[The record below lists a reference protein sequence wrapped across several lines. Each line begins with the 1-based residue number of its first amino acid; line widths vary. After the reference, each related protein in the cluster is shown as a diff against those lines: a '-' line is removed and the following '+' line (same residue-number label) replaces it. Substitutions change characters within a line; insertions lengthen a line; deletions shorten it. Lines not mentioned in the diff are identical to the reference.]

1 MDVTSIIDPLN
12 DAQRQAVTAP
22 SQAMLVLAGAGS
34 GKTRVL
40 VHRIAWQIQVLGV
53 SAHSILA
60 VTFTN
65 KAAKEMRGRV
75 EDLLKMS
82 AQSMWIGTFHGI
94 AHRLLRRHAKQA
106 KLPETFQV
114 MDSADQLRL
123 IKRLLATLNLDADK
137 WPPRQA
143 QWYINA
149 QKDEGIR
156 ARHMI
161 ETGDLYQRQ
170 MLIIYKAY
178 EELCDRSGLV
188 DFAELLLRAHEL
200 LRDNPD
206 VLDFYQQRFKQ
217 VHVDEFQD
225 TNTIQYAWL
234 RLLTDGRDNIFVVG
248 DDDQSIY
255 GWRGAKIENIYSFQK
270 HYPNHQVIKLEQN
283 YRSTGNILKAANKV
297 ISVNDGRMGKELWTD
312 AGDGDLISL
321 YAAFNEQ
328 DEAHF
333 VVERIRAWVN
343 EGGLRKDV
351 AILYRSNAQSRQ
363 FEERLMTTGTP
374 YRVYGGLR
382 FFERAEIKNA
392 LAYLRLMSNRDDDA
406 SFERV
411 INTPT
416 RGIGAKT
423 IDDIRAIARDQSL
436 SLWAAAI
443 KLINQRTLSARATN
457 ALIGFL
463 ELIKQF
469 AGQAE
474 DLELFEKVKLVVEKS
489 GLIELYQKDKADKGE
504 EKVEN
509 LEELV
514 NAARLFD
521 ASTIGDIAMDGV
533 YAAGQPGAD
542 AALEDEES
550 LGELDMFL
558 AHATLESGELQG
570 DDFDDC
576 VQLMTLHSAKGL
588 EFKLVFLV
596 GMEEGLFPSQ
606 QSVDDVGRLEE
617 ERRLCYVGITRAMQQ
632 LYLTY
637 AESRRLYGRETY
649 PRPSRFLREIPPEH
663 LQEVRMRATVTRPV
677 TSVKPK
683 AQSLQTEG
691 KYKLGQR
698 VSHAK
703 FGEGVVLQMEGDG
716 AQERVQINFKQ
727 VGLKWLLLAYAQL
740 DVL

>member
-1 MDVTSIIDPLN
+1 MDITSIIDPLN

-65 KAAKEMRGRV
+65 KAAKEMRSRI
-75 EDLLKMS
+75 EDLLKLS
-82 AQSMWIGTFHGI
+82 AQSMWIGTFHGV

-114 MDSADQLRL
+114 MDSGDQLRI
-123 IKRLLATLNLDADK
+123 IKRLLAALNLDADK
-137 WPPRQA
+137 WPPRQV
-143 QWYINA
+143 QWHINA

-156 ARHMI
+156 ARHTM
-161 ETGDLYQRQ
+161 ESADPYQQQ
-170 MLIIYKAY
+170 MLNIYKAY

-200 LRDNPD
+200 LRDNQD
-206 VLDFYQQRFKQ
+206 VLEHYQQRFSQ

-234 RLLTDGRDNIFVVG
+234 RLLTEGRDNIFVVG

-255 GWRGAKIENIYSFQK
+255 GWRGAKIENIYSFQQ

-283 YRSTGNILKAANKV
+283 YRSTGHILKAANKV
-297 ISVNDGRMGKELWTD
+297 ISLNNSRMGKELWTE
-312 AGDGDLISL
+312 AGDGELISL
-321 YAAFNEQ
+321 YSAFNEQ

-333 VVERIRAWVN
+333 VVERIRAWVKQ
-343 EGGLRKDV
+343 GGLRKDV

-363 FEERLMTTGTP
+363 FEERLMTTSTP

-382 FFERAEIKNA
+382 FFERVEIKNA
-392 LAYLRLMSNRDDDA
+392 LAYLRLMSNRNDDA

-423 IDDIRAIARDQSL
+423 VDDIRSIARDQNL
-436 SLWAAAI
+436 SLWASAI
-443 KLINQRTLSARATN
+443 VLINQRTLSARATN

-463 ELIKQF
+463 ELIKLF
-469 AGQAE
+469 AVQAE
-474 DLELFEKVKLVVEKS
+474 ALELFEKVKLVVEKS
-489 GLIELYQKDKADKGE
+489 GLIQLYQKDKVDKGE

-514 NAARLFD
+514 NAARLFN
-521 ASTIGDIAMDGV
+521 ASTIGDSV
-533 YAAGQPGAD
+533 FTLNGAD
-542 AALEDEES
+542 NEGLNVAEGSDLE
-550 LGELDMFL
+550 LFL

-588 EFKLVFLV
+588 EFKQVFLV

-606 QSVDDVGRLEE
+606 QSVDDIGRLEE

-632 LYLTY
+632 LYLSY
-637 AESRRLYGRETY
+637 AESRRLYGRETN
-649 PRPSRFLREIPPEH
+649 PRPSRFLREIPAEH
-663 LQEVRMRATVTRPV
+663 LQNVRVKATVSRPV
-677 TSVKPK
+677 TMIKAK
-683 AQSLQTEG
+683 AQSLQIAG

-698 VSHAK
+698 VSHQK
-703 FGEGVVLQMEGDG
+703 FGEGVVLQMEGEG
-716 AQERVQINFKQ
+716 AQERVQIKFKQ
-727 VGLKWLLLAYAQL
+727 AGAKWLMLAYAQL
-740 DVL
+740 EVL

>member
-22 SQAMLVLAGAGS
+22 AQAMLVLAGAGS

-65 KAAKEMRGRV
+65 KAAKEMRGRI
-75 EDLLKMS
+75 EDLLNMS

-94 AHRLLRRHAKQA
+94 AHRLLRRHAAQA

-114 MDSADQLRL
+114 MDSGDQLRL

-137 WPPRQA
+137 WPPRQV
-143 QWYINA
+143 QWHINA

-156 ARHMI
+156 ARHTM
-161 ETGDLYQRQ
+161 DSSDPYQRQ

-200 LRDNPD
+200 LRDND
-206 VLDFYQQRFKQ
+206 EVLAFYQQRFRQ

-234 RLLTDGRDNIFVVG
+234 RLLTEGRDNIFVVG

-283 YRSTGNILKAANKV
+283 YRSTGHILKAANKV
-297 ISVNDGRMGKELWTD
+297 ISINDGRMGKELWTE
-312 AGDGDLISL
+312 AGDGELISL
-321 YAAFNEQ
+321 YSAFNEQ

-333 VVERIRAWVN
+333 VIERIRVWVN
-343 EGGLRKDV
+343 DGGLRRDV

-382 FFERAEIKNA
+382 FFERMEIKNA
-392 LAYLRLMSNRDDDA
+392 LAYLRLMSNRNDDA

-423 IDDIRAIARDQSL
+423 IDDIRSIARDQSL
-436 SLWAAAI
+436 SLWASAI
-443 KLINQRTLSARATN
+443 VLINQRTLSARATT
-457 ALIGFL
+457 ALIVFL
-463 ELIKQF
+463 DLIKNF
-469 AGQAE
+469 AAQAE
-474 DLELFEKVKLVVEKS
+474 DMELYEKVKLVVEKS
-489 GLIELYQKDKADKGE
+489 GLIELYQKDKVDKGE
-504 EKVEN
+504 EKIEN

-514 NAARLFD
+514 NAAKLFD
-521 ASTIGDIAMDGV
+521 AGTIGE
-533 YAAGQPGAD
+533 Q
-542 AALEDEES
+542 EDEES

-588 EFKLVFLV
+588 EFKQVFLV

-632 LYLTY
+632 LYLSY
-637 AESRRLYGRETY
+637 AESRRLYGRETN
-649 PRPSRFLREIPPEH
+649 PRPSRFLREIPAEH
-663 LQEVRMRATVTRPV
+663 LQEIRMRATVTRPV
-677 TSVKPK
+677 SPVKPK
-683 AQSLQTEG
+683 EQALQTAG
-691 KYKLGQR
+691 KYKLGQS
-698 VSHAK
+698 VSHVK
-703 FGEGVVLQMEGDG
+703 FGEGVVLQMEGGG

-727 VGLKWLLLAYAQL
+727 VGVKWLMLAYAQL
-740 DVL
+740 AVLS

>member
-65 KAAKEMRGRV
+65 KAAKEMRGRI
-75 EDLLKMS
+75 EDLLNMS
-82 AQSMWIGTFHGI
+82 AQSMWIGTFHGV

-114 MDSADQLRL
+114 MDSGDQLRL

-137 WPPRQA
+137 WPPRQV

-156 ARHMI
+156 ARHMM
-161 ETGDLYQRQ
+161 ETGDPYQRQ

-178 EELCDRSGLV
+178 EALCDRSGLV

-206 VLDFYQQRFKQ
+206 VLDFYQQRFRQ

-234 RLLTDGRDNIFVVG
+234 RLLTEGKDNIFVVG

-382 FFERAEIKNA
+382 FFERVEIKNA

-423 IDDIRAIARDQSL
+423 IDDIRNIARDQSL

-443 KLINQRTLSARATN
+443 VLINQRTLSARATN

-463 ELIKQF
+463 ELIKRF
-469 AGQAE
+469 DGQAE
-474 DLELFEKVKLVVEKS
+474 GLELFEKVKLVVEKS

-521 ASTIGDIAMDGV
+521 ASTIGD
-533 YAAGQPGAD
+533 
-542 AALEDEES
+542 LEDQEN

-588 EFKLVFLV
+588 EFKQVFLV

-617 ERRLCYVGITRAMQQ
+617 ERRLCYVGITRAMKQ

-649 PRPSRFLREIPPEH
+649 PRPSRFLREIPAEH
-663 LQEVRMRATVTRPV
+663 IQEVRMRATVTRPV

-727 VGLKWLLLAYAQL
+727 VGLKWLILAYAQL

>member
-1 MDVTSIIDPLN
+1 MDVTSIIDSLN

-40 VHRIAWQIQVLGV
+40 VHRIAWQIQVEGL
-53 SAHSILA
+53 SPHSILA

-65 KAAKEMRGRV
+65 KAAKEMRGRI
-75 EDLLKMS
+75 ENLLKMP
-82 AQSMWIGTFHGI
+82 AHTLWIGTFHGI

-114 MDSADQLRL
+114 MDSGDQLRV
-123 IKRLLATLNLDADK
+123 IKRLLSTLNFDDK
-137 WPPRQA
+137 QWPPKEM

-156 ARHMI
+156 ARHCV
-161 ETGDLYQRQ
+161 ETGDVYERQR
-170 MLIIYKAY
+170 LRVYRAY

-200 LRDNPD
+200 LRDNAD
-206 VLDFYQQRFKQ
+206 VLAFYQQRFKQ

-234 RLLTDGRDNIFVVG
+234 RLLTDGKDNLFVVG

-283 YRSTGNILKAANKV
+283 YRSTGTILKAANK
-297 ISVNDGRMGKELWTD
+297 IIANNAGRMGKELWTD

-328 DEAHF
+328 DEAYF
-333 VVERIRAWVN
+333 VVERIKAWVN
-343 EGGLRKDV
+343 EGGLRSDA

-363 FEERLMTTGTP
+363 FEEKLMATGTP

-382 FFERAEIKNA
+382 FFDRAEIKNA
-392 LAYLRLMSNRDDDA
+392 LAYLRLMANRDDDA

-416 RGIGAKT
+416 RGIGAKAL
-423 IDDIRAIARDQSL
+423 DDIRSIARDQDL
-436 SLWAAAI
+436 SLWASTI
-443 KLINQRTLSARATN
+443 VLINQRTMTARATN

-463 ELIKQF
+463 ELIKHLTKE
-469 AGQAE
+469 AE
-474 DLELFEKVKLVVEKS
+474 ELTLDEKVKLVVEKS
-489 GLIELYQKDKADKGE
+489 GLMALYQKEKMEKGE

-521 ASTIGDIAMDGV
+521 FDKDN
-533 YAAGQPGAD
+533 
-542 AALEDEES
+542 EDN

-558 AHATLESGELQG
+558 AHAALESGDSQADE
-570 DDFDDC
+570 FEDC
-576 VQLMTLHSAKGL
+576 VQLMTLHTAKGL

-596 GMEEGLFPSQ
+596 GLEEGLFPSQ
-606 QSVDDVGRLEE
+606 QSVDDAGRLEE
-617 ERRLCYVGITRAMQQ
+617 ERRLCYVGMTRAMQQ

-649 PRPSRFLREIPPEH
+649 PRPSRFLREIPAEF
-663 LQEVRMRATVTRPV
+663 LQEVRMRATISRPMTAV
-677 TSVKPK
+677 QAKP
-683 AQSLQTEG
+683 AMLQTQG
-691 KYKLGQR
+691 RYKPGQR

-703 FGEGVVLQMEGDG
+703 FGEGVILQIEGDG
-716 AQERVQINFKQ
+716 AQERVQINFKP
-727 VGLKWLLLAYAQL
+727 VGVKWLMLAYAQL
-740 DVL
+740 EVL

>member
-65 KAAKEMRGRV
+65 KAAKEMRGRI
-75 EDLLKMS
+75 EDLLNMS
-82 AQSMWIGTFHGI
+82 AQSMWIGTFHGV

-114 MDSADQLRL
+114 MDSGDQLRV

-137 WPPRQA
+137 WPPRQV

-156 ARHMI
+156 ARHMM
-161 ETGDLYQRQ
+161 ETHDLYQRQ
-170 MLIIYKAY
+170 MLTLYKAY

-206 VLDFYQQRFKQ
+206 VLDFYQQRFRQ

-234 RLLTDGRDNIFVVG
+234 RLLTEGKDNIFVVG

-343 EGGLRKDV
+343 EGGMRNDV

-382 FFERAEIKNA
+382 FFERMEIKNA
-392 LAYLRLMSNRDDDA
+392 LAYLRLMSNRNDDA

-423 IDDIRAIARDQSL
+423 IDDIRTIARDQNL

-443 KLINQRTLSARATN
+443 MLINQRSLSARATN

-469 AGQAE
+469 DGQAE
-474 DLELFEKVKLVVEKS
+474 GLELYEKVKLVVEKS

-521 ASTIGDIAMDGV
+521 ASTIGDM
-533 YAAGQPGAD
+533 
-542 AALEDEES
+542 EDEES

-588 EFKLVFLV
+588 EFKQVFLV

-617 ERRLCYVGITRAMQQ
+617 ERRLCYVGITRAMQR

-637 AESRRLYGRETY
+637 AESRRLYGRESY
-649 PRPSRFLREIPPEH
+649 PRPSRFLREIPAEH
-663 LQEVRMRATVTRPV
+663 IQEVRMRATVTRPV

-683 AQSLQTEG
+683 AQSLQIEG

-703 FGEGVVLQMEGDG
+703 FGEGVVLQMEGEG

-727 VGLKWLLLAYAQL
+727 VGLKWLILAYAQL

>member
-1 MDVTSIIDPLN
+1 MDVTSIINPLN
-12 DAQRQAVTAP
+12 NAQRQAVTAP

-40 VHRIAWQIQVLGV
+40 VHRIAWQIQVEEIP
-53 SAHSILA
+53 AHSILA

-65 KAAKEMRGRV
+65 KAAKEMRNRI
-75 EDLLKMS
+75 ETLLKMPT
-82 AQSMWIGTFHGI
+82 QNLWIGTFHGI
-94 AHRLLRRHAKQA
+94 AHRLLRRHPQQA
-106 KLPETFQV
+106 KLPDTFQV
-114 MDSADQLRL
+114 MDSGDQLRV
-123 IKRLLATLNLDADK
+123 IKRLINTLNLDDTK
-137 WPPRQA
+137 WPPRES

-161 ETGDLYQRQ
+161 ETADLYQRQ
-170 MLIIYKAY
+170 MLKIYKAY

-200 LRDNPD
+200 LRDNQD
-206 VLDFYQQRFKQ
+206 ILDFYQQRFKQ

-234 RLLTDGRDNIFVVG
+234 RLLTDGKDNLFVVG

-283 YRSTGNILKAANKV
+283 YRSTGTILKAANT
-297 ISVNDGRMGKELWTD
+297 IIANNAGRMGKELWTD
-312 AGDGDLISL
+312 TGDGDPCSL

-328 DEAHF
+328 DEAYF
-333 VVERIRAWVN
+333 VVERIRAWIS
-343 EGGLRKDV
+343 EGGARSDA

-363 FEERLMTTGTP
+363 FEEKLMAAAIS

-382 FFERAEIKNA
+382 FFDRAEIKNA
-392 LAYLRLMSNRDDDA
+392 LAYLRLIANRNDDA
-406 SFERV
+406 SFERI

-416 RGIGAKT
+416 RGIGTKT
-423 IDDIRAIARDQSL
+423 IDDIRYLARDQSL

-443 KLINQRTLSARATN
+443 VLINQRTMSQRATN
-457 ALIGFL
+457 ALINFL
-463 ELIKQF
+463 ELIK
-469 AGQAE
+469 ALTKE
-474 DLELFEKVKLVVEKS
+474 TSDLELYEKVKFVVEKS
-489 GLIELYQKDKADKGE
+489 GLIELYQKEKMDKGD

-521 ASTIGDIAMDGV
+521 FDR
-533 YAAGQPGAD
+533 
-542 AALEDEES
+542 ENEEGMS
-550 LGELDMFL
+550 ELDMFL
-558 AHATLESGELQG
+558 THAALESGDNQG

-576 VQLMTLHSAKGL
+576 VQLMTIHSAKGL
-588 EFKLVFLV
+588 EFKIVFLV
-596 GMEEGLFPSQ
+596 GMEENLFPSQ

-617 ERRLCYVGITRAMQQ
+617 ERRLCYVGMTRAMQH

-637 AESRRLYGRETY
+637 AESRRLYGRESY
-649 PRPSRFLREIPPEH
+649 PRPSRFLREIPPE
-663 LQEVRMRATVTRPV
+663 LIQEVRIRATINHPITPLNP
-677 TSVKPK
+677 TKK
-683 AQSLQTEG
+683 GSLETTG
-691 KYKLGQR
+691 TYKLGQR

-703 FGEGVVLQMEGDG
+703 FGEGIVLQIEGIG
-716 AQERVQINFKQ
+716 AQERVQINFKA
-727 VGLKWLLLAYAQL
+727 VGVKWLMLAYANLETLQS
-740 DVL
+740 

>member
-1 MDVTSIIDPLN
+1 MDITKIINPLN
-12 DAQRQAVTAP
+12 DSQRLAVSAP

-40 VHRIAWQIQVLGV
+40 VHRIAWQIQVEGL
-53 SAHSILA
+53 SPHSILA

-65 KAAKEMRGRV
+65 KAAKEMRGRI
-75 EDLLKMS
+75 EALLNMP
-82 AQSMWIGTFHGI
+82 AHTMWIGTFHGL

-106 KLPETFQV
+106 KLPDTFQV
-114 MDSADQLRL
+114 MDSADQLRV
-123 IKRLLATLNLDADK
+123 IKRLLNTLNLDEAK
-137 WPPRQA
+137 WPPKQV
-143 QWYINA
+143 QWAINA

-156 ARHMI
+156 ARHMAD
-161 ETGDLYQRQ
+161 TGDVYQRQ
-170 MLIIYKAY
+170 LLTIYRAY

-200 LRDNPD
+200 LRDNAD
-206 VLDFYQQRFKQ
+206 VLEFYQQRFRQ

-234 RLLTDGRDNIFVVG
+234 RLLTTGKDNLFVVG

-270 HYPNHQVIKLEQN
+270 HYPNHQVVKLEQN
-283 YRSTGNILKAANKV
+283 YRSTGNILKAANTV
-297 ISVNDGRMGKELWTD
+297 IANNEGRMGKELWTD
-312 AGDGDLISL
+312 SGDGDLISL

-328 DEAHF
+328 DEAYF
-333 VVERIRAWVN
+333 VVERIRTWVN
-343 EGGLRKDV
+343 SGGARSEA

-363 FEERLMTTGTP
+363 FEEKLMATGIP

-382 FFERAEIKNA
+382 FFDRAEIKNA
-392 LAYLRLMSNRDDDA
+392 LAYLRLMSNRHDDA

-423 IDDIRAIARDQSL
+423 LDDIRLQARDRSI

-443 KLINQRTLSARATN
+443 VLINQGRLSARAIN
-457 ALIGFL
+457 ALKGFL
-463 ELIKQF
+463 NLIQQLTE
-469 AGQAE
+469 QA
-474 DLELFEKVKLVVEKS
+474 DGLELYEKVQLVIEKS
-489 GLIELYQKDKADKGE
+489 GLLEQYKNDKADKGE
-504 EKVEN
+504 EKAEN

-521 ASTIGDIAMDGV
+521 FT
-533 YAAGQPGAD
+533 
-542 AALEDEES
+542 EDNEDQLS
-550 LGELDMFL
+550 ELDMFL
-558 AHATLESGELQG
+558 AHAALEAGELQA
-570 DDFDDC
+570 DDFEDC

-606 QSVDDVGRLEE
+606 QSVDDPGRLEE
-617 ERRLCYVGITRAMQQ
+617 ERRLCYVGMTRAMQQ

-637 AESRRLYGRETY
+637 AESRRLYGRESY
-649 PRPSRFLREIPPEH
+649 PRPSRFLRELPEACI
-663 LQEVRMRATVTRPV
+663 QEVRMRANVTRPV
-677 TSVKPK
+677 TATPPRAPSMYTQN
-683 AQSLQTEG
+683 A
-691 KYKLGQR
+691 YKLGQR
-698 VSHAK
+698 VRHAK
-703 FGEGVVLQMEGDG
+703 FGEGVVLQMEGEG
-716 AQERVQINFKQ
+716 AQEKVQINFKTA
-727 VGLKWLLLAYAQL
+727 GLKWLMLSYATL
-740 DVL
+740 EVL